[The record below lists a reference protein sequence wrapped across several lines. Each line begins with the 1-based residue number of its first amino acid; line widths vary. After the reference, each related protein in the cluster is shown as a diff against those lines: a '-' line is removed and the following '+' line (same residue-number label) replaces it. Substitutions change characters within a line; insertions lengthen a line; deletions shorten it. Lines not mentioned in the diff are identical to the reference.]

1 MKLQYAIQHAKQ
13 FAEQTPSLIKAY
25 FAMLDSER
33 KQTLKD
39 AGCITAFEYQG
50 IKNAKRGNK

>member
-1 MKLQYAIQHAKQ
+1 MNIKYAIQHAKQ

-25 FAMLDSER
+25 FTMLDREE
-33 KQTLKD
+33 KQTRIE
-39 AGCITAFEYQG
+39 AGCVTSFEYQG